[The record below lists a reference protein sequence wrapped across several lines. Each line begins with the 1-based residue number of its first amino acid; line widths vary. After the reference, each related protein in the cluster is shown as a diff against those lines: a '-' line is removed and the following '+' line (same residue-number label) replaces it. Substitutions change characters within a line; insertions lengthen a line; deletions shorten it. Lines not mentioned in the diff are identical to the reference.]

1 MRGNREVRCEV
12 GSSINRDMS
21 FSERLVGRTD
31 GPLTDVIGV
40 FAAIGFAVAG
50 RLLINVFAPGVLPYS
65 LTFPAVMIATLFAGG
80 RSGTVAVIVC
90 QLLVWYFVLPPQR
103 SFAISFADSIGL
115 SLSTLALLVTVWVV
129 AAYRNAM
136 RRLSDEK
143 EQRLE
148 LLALALREVDHRT
161 KNNFQIAAALL
172 LTQANSQQDALLSE
186 ELRRAANRL
195 MSIAEVHANL
205 ALSST
210 DLSTV
215 LLHDYLRELCDR
227 VRGAM
232 LPVTVDLVFVAEP
245 VELPARVAVNVGLIV
260 NECLTN
266 AAKHAF
272 PEQNGTLKVT
282 VRATADEV
290 VITIEDDGPGIST
303 AVIGMG
309 SRLIAMLAKP
319 IGAEFE
325 RHGEL
330 GTSCEL
336 RVPLEQ
342 RDASRAGR

>member
-1 MRGNREVRCEV
+1 MNKLDCGVE
-12 GSSINRDMS
+12 SSTNRDIALL
-21 FSERLVGRTD
+21 ERMTRRTD
-31 GPLTDVIGV
+31 GLLTDLIGV

-50 RLLINVFAPGVLPYS
+50 RLLINMLAPGVLPYS

-80 RSGTVAVIVC
+80 RSGVVAVLVC

-103 SFAISFADSIGL
+103 SFAINFPEAISLSI
-115 SLSTLALLVTVWVV
+115 STLALLVTVWVV
-129 AAYRNAM
+129 AAYRQAM
-136 RRLSDEK
+136 RRLSNEK

-161 KNNFQIAAALL
+161 KNNFQVAAALL
-172 LTQANSQQDALLSE
+172 LTQANAQQDALLSD

-205 ALSST
+205 ALSSS

-227 VRGAM
+227 VRDAM
-232 LPVTVDLVFVAEP
+232 LPVTVNFEFAAEP
-245 VELPARVAVNVGLIV
+245 VGLPARVAVNVGLIV

-266 AAKHAF
+266 AAKYAF
-272 PEQNGTLKVT
+272 PEQTGTLKVT
-282 VRATADEV
+282 LKADDRQA
-290 VITIEDDGPGIST
+290 IIAIEDDGPGMSAT
-303 AVIGMG
+303 AMGMG
-309 SRLIAMLAKP
+309 SRLISMLTRP

-330 GTSCEL
+330 GTSCIL

-342 RDASRAGR
+342 RETQRGPR